1 MSSEPVV
8 SVRDVGKTYYIYDT
22 PRDALFRQI
31 HTFAASSP
39 GLPGAARRW
48 LRGRAEGHGRPFDA
62 LQGVTFDVGRG
73 ESLGII
79 GRNGSGKSTLLQIV
93 AGTLTPTSGR
103 VDVSGRVAAL
113 LELGSGFNPEFT
125 GRENLLLNGMIL
137 GAGPEEMRDR
147 LPEIVGFAEIGEFL
161 DQPVKTYSSGM
172 VLRLAFAVQ
181 ISLVPDVLIVDE
193 ALSVGDIFF
202 AQKCARRIKELQS
215 RGTTILFVSH
225 DMSLVR
231 DLCDRAIY
239 LHHGQV
245 RYLGPND
252 RAIALYLRSGSDEG
266 AMSNG
271 AAAAIGDEGAS
282 GLPVPLD
289 AAPLWRR
296 AGAAAAGGETGQL
309 ISVSVLDAEGRPTTS
324 AVLGERITFRVV
336 YQSLGE
342 KLMHVAVV
350 LKNRYDQVIFSGGSY
365 THQLAPPPLPRG
377 EYGCFDFEV
386 TCAIEAGQYTFQVA
400 LGLAGAPNRGVRID
414 ETPWLGPLRVTWDYD
429 AAPAPFHGLFGLPS
443 VGRFRAAGAV
453 APATPSGQ
461 G

>member
-1 MSSEPVV
+1 MFSEPVV
-8 SVRDVGKTYYIYDT
+8 TVRDVGKTYYIYDT
-22 PRDALFRQI
+22 PRDALLRQL

-39 GLPGAARRW
+39 GLPGPARGW
-48 LRGRAEGHGRPFDA
+48 LRRRAEGHGRRFDA
-62 LQGVTFDVGRG
+62 LQGVSVDVGRG

-79 GRNGSGKSTLLQIV
+79 GRNGSGKSTLLQII
-93 AGTLTPTSGR
+93 AGTLTPTSGQ

-137 GAGPEEMRDR
+137 GASPEEMKDH
-147 LPEIVGFAEIGEFL
+147 LPEIVAFAEIGEFL

-172 VLRLAFAVQ
+172 ILRLAFAVQ

-202 AQKCARRIKELQS
+202 AQKCARRIKEMQS

-231 DLCDRAIY
+231 DLCDRAMY

-252 RAIALYLRSGSDEG
+252 RAIALYLRSGSDDG
-266 AMSNG
+266 ATANG
-271 AAAAIGDEGAS
+271 AAPAIGDEDASAS
-282 GLPVPLD
+282 GLPDQLD
-289 AAPLWRR
+289 APPLWRR
-296 AGAAAAGGETGQL
+296 AAAGGETGRL
-309 ISVSVLDAEGRPTTS
+309 VSVSVLDPKGRPTTS
-324 AVLGERITFRVV
+324 VILGERITFRVV

-342 KLMHVAVV
+342 ARLHVAVV
-350 LKNRYDQVIFSGGSY
+350 MKNRYDQVIFSGGSY
-365 THQLAPPPLPRG
+365 THQLAPPPLKDR

-400 LGLAGAPNRGVRID
+400 LGRAGAPNRGVRID
-414 ETPWLGPLRVTWDYD
+414 ETPWLGPLRVKFDYD
-429 AAPAPFHGLFGLPS
+429 AMPAPFHGLFGLPS
-443 VGRFRAAGAV
+443 AGRFRAAGAV
-453 APATPSGQ
+453 APVSPSGKD
-461 G
+461 